1 MSKSKEY
8 FKLKNLKYFRN
19 FFDTK
24 EKSDTKNI
32 PRRAKKV
39 LGHFAL
45 NSENGVN
52 TPSWRILGTK
62 KYYPIFEQNKFCK
75 FLMLR
80 KLALRNFYI

>member
-1 MSKSKEY
+1 MI
-8 FKLKNLKYFRN
+8 KYSIFLIQKKKI
-19 FFDTK
+19 DI
-24 EKSDTKNI
+24 KNI

-62 KYYPIFEQNKFCK
+62 KYYPIFVQNKFCK